1 MKRGNIGYI
10 AWNLNFYDKKNVIWS
25 ISFGKDKFFFE
36 MFVDML

>member
-1 MKRGNIGYI
+1 MKRRTARYI

-25 ISFGKDKFFFE
+25 ISFGKDKFSFE